1 MKPTK
6 TGGQHEP
13 VSLIL
18 SKKYTT
24 VCMKSRKTGDYD
36 EPVSLIKSNVKKTTR

>member
-1 MKPTK
+1 MKSRK
-6 TGGQHEP
+6 TGGYDEP

-24 VCMKSRKTGDYD
+24 VCMKSRKTGGYD
-36 EPVSLIKSNVKKTTR
+36 EPVSLILSQM